1 MSLESGTL
9 CAYVCVC
16 VCYMCVY
23 MCICVCVCVWF
34 VCFNRI
40 SDSLLSLCNSQ
51 PGTHQHL
58 VRGPCM
64 HTHIHTVHEHV
75 RAHTHGLRACA
86 CPHTRFTSMC
96 VPTHTVHEHAHA
108 HTHGSRACGCPHS
121 ISQEPRPLPT
131 FLCTAHNQTCISC
144 VDECLKIMHTCAR
157 THSLVQ
163 ELRLL

>member
-75 RAHTHGLRACA
+75 RAHTHGSRACTRTY
-86 CPHTRFTSMC
+86 TRFTSMW
-96 VPTHTVHEHAHA
+96 VPTLDFTGAETAPDLPLYSSQPNMHQLCRRVPQNHAHVR
-108 HTHGSRACGCPHS
+108 TNT
-121 ISQEPRPLPT
+121 LT
-131 FLCTAHNQTCISC
+131 CTGTKTALAT
-144 VDECLKIMHTCAR
+144 R
-157 THSLVQ
+157 
-163 ELRLL
+163 

>member
-1 MSLESGTL
+1 LESGTL

-108 HTHGSRACGCPHS
+108 HTHGSRACACPHTRFTS
-121 ISQEPRPLPT
+121 
-131 FLCTAHNQTCISC
+131 
-144 VDECLKIMHTCAR
+144 MHTHIHTVHEHVGAHTR
-157 THSLVQ
+157 FHRSRDRSRPSFVQ
-163 ELRLL
+163 LTTKHASAV